1 MKNTLSILL
10 ILFTF
15 CNGFAQDF
23 TVNNYTVDIHIN
35 QKGYFDVVENYDL
48 NFNTHKHG
56 IYRTIQTNYDLINSE
71 GIKEKRKIKISNVK
85 VPNYKFDAPFDFV
98 QKLDD
103 KIDIKIGDKDITLI
117 GPQHYE
123 IKYRVTNAFL
133 FEDLLIKFYWNI
145 KPQDWQADFHKISFK
160 VHVPENVEISNA
172 NSFVY
177 SGNRGIDSVSD
188 DIKVQ
193 YGSGV
198 FEGSSIDNFVSHP
211 GQSVTVL
218 INLPANS
225 IKEIKPLW
233 PFWNEYGWLFFIGA
247 LISTFYVV
255 WRKYG
260 KDEKVVST
268 TSYYPPENMD
278 PAMAGFLI
286 NDKDDSSDLISLIPH
301 WGSKGLLKIEEIPK
315 KGLFGQADTKLI
327 QLKPL
332 PSTAPEYE
340 QEIFNGLFESA
351 NNANVVDGFQ
361 VDIGEK
367 ATEFV
372 NQILGKD
379 KIDLKPGE
387 VLVSSLKNSFY
398 TKMNSALSTLKEKAQ
413 PYYEAKSKKVQG
425 ITWGVLIALAI
436 LLTLIGLFFWGP
448 LAAVSIAITC
458 VILILL
464 NIYMIKK
471 NAKGNQVLSELKGF
485 KQFIKVAE
493 ENKLK
498 MLLKD
503 DPGYFENTMGYALAF
518 GLFEKWAKK
527 FDALN
532 LPPPNWYTSAS
543 HNSLSMHNFSK
554 SFASS
559 MSGVKSNMV
568 SSPSSS
574 GSSSGGGS
582 SGGGFGG
589 GGGGSW

>member
-1 MKNTLSILL
+1 MKNILSILL
-10 ILFTF
+10 ILFTIS
-15 CNGFAQDF
+15 NGFTQDF

-48 NFNTHKHG
+48 NFKTQKHG
-56 IYRTIQTNYDLINSE
+56 IYRTIQTSYDLINSE
-71 GIKEKRKIKISNVK
+71 GIKEKRKIKISNIE

-123 IKYRVTNAFL
+123 IKYRVNNAFL
-133 FEDLLIKFYWNI
+133 FEDSLIKFYWNI
-145 KPQDWQADFHKISFK
+145 KPDGWSADFHKINFK
-160 VHVPENVEISNA
+160 VHVPENVQISNE
-172 NSFVY
+172 NCFVY
-177 SGNRGIDSVSD
+177 SGDRGIASVSD

-193 YGSGV
+193 YGNGV
-198 FEGSSIDNFVSHP
+198 FEGSSIDNFASYP

-225 IKEIKPLW
+225 IHEIKPLW
-233 PFWNEYGWLFFIGA
+233 PFWNEYGWLFFIGT
-247 LISTFYVV
+247 LISAFYAV

-332 PSTAPEYE
+332 PSTATEYE
-340 QEIFNGLFESA
+340 QEIFNGLFESD
-351 NNANVVDGFQ
+351 NNAKGTDGFQ

-425 ITWGVLIALAI
+425 ITWGVLIGLAI
-436 LLTLIGLFFWGP
+436 LLALIGLFFWGP
-448 LAAVSIAITC
+448 LAAISIVITC
-458 VILILL
+458 VILIFI

-471 NAKGNQVLSELKGF
+471 NAKGNQALSELKGF

-532 LPPPNWYTSAS
+532 LAPPNWYTSAS
-543 HNSLSMHNFSK
+543 HNNLTMHNFSK
-554 SFASS
+554 SFANS

>member
-1 MKNTLSILL
+1 MKKILFVL
-10 ILFTF
+10 LLLFTF
-15 CNGFAQDF
+15 SNGFSQGF

-35 QKGYFDVVENYDL
+35 QNGYFDVVENYDL
-48 NFNTHKHG
+48 NFEVPKHG
-56 IYRTIQTNYDLINSE
+56 IYRTIQTSYDLINSK
-71 GIKEKRKIKISNVK
+71 GIKEKRKIKISNIK

-123 IKYRVTNAFL
+123 IKYRVNNAFL
-133 FEDLLIKFYWNI
+133 FEDSLIKFYWNL
-145 KPQDWQADFHKISFK
+145 KPDGWTADFRKINFK
-160 VHVPENVEISNA
+160 VHVPENVQLSN
-172 NSFVY
+172 NNCFVY
-177 SGNRGIDSVSD
+177 SGNRGITSVSD

-193 YGSGV
+193 YGNLM
-198 FEGSSIDNFVSHP
+198 FEGSSIENFVSRP

-218 INLPANS
+218 INLPTNS

-247 LISTFYVV
+247 LISAFIVV

-260 KDEKVVST
+260 KDDKVIST
-268 TSYYPPENMD
+268 TSYYPPDNMD

-315 KGLFGQADTKLI
+315 NGLFGKADTKLTR
-327 QLKPL
+327 LKPL
-332 PSTAPEYE
+332 SSNAPEYE
-340 QEIFNGLFESA
+340 QEIFNGLFGSD
-351 NNANVVDGFQ
+351 NNSDVTDGFEIN
-361 VDIGEK
+361 IGEK
-367 ATEFV
+367 ATEIV

-398 TKMNSALSTLKEKAQ
+398 TKMSSALSTLKEKAQ

-448 LAAVSIAITC
+448 LAAVSIVVTC
-458 VILILL
+458 VILILF

-471 NAKGNQVLSELKGF
+471 NARGNQALSELKGF
-485 KQFIKVAE
+485 KRFIKVAE

-532 LPPPNWYTSAS
+532 LAPPNWYTSTS
-543 HNSLSMHNFSK
+543 YNSLTMHNFSK
-554 SFASS
+554 SFANS

-568 SSPSSS
+568 SSPSGS